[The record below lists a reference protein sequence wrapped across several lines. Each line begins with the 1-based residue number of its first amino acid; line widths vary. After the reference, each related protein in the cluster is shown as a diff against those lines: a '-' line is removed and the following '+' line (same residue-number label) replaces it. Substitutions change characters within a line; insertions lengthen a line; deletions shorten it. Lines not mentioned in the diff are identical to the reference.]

1 MLKVEK
7 NIEEVKMICENVRDE
22 PDLCVPA
29 ILDLQDMIK
38 ESFGEGFKWGVF
50 LTLASATGITIGY
63 FRPINR
69 IKKHFQKK
77 EES

>member
-1 MLKVEK
+1 MFKVKK
-7 NIEEVKMICENVRDE
+7 NIEEVKAICESVRDE

-29 ILDLQDMIK
+29 ILDLQDIIK
-38 ESFGEGFKWGVF
+38 ESFGEGFKWGIF
-50 LTLASATGITIGY
+50 LTLTAVAGMTIAY

-69 IKKHFQKK
+69 IKNHFQKN

>member
-1 MLKVEK
+1 MFKVEK
-7 NIEEVKMICENVRDE
+7 NIEEVKKICESVRDE

-29 ILDLQDMIK
+29 ILDLQDIVK

-50 LTLASATGITIGY
+50 LTLAAAIGLTIGY
-63 FRPINR
+63 FRPINQ
-69 IKKHFQKK
+69 IKNHFQKK